1 MPFPYHFSYHF
12 TCYCSKLS
20 LDTETQ
26 RNHVSLPAGPLRGRG
41 GMDLLL
47 HHDLTAIIDIYSAL
61 CWLAAEAAAI
71 EVKPQTFLIGSI
83 SPIGLI

>member
-1 MPFPYHFSYHF
+1 MPFGQGG
-12 TCYCSKLS
+12 S
-20 LDTETQ
+20 LLYY
-26 RNHVSLPAGPLRGRG
+26 NFL
-41 GMDLLL
+41 
-47 HHDLTAIIDIYSAL
+47 AIIDIYSAL